1 MHHKRYVVILLLF
14 GLAFMGARTPAPLNA
29 QTPLLGAVLQ
39 ATSVSQPSLA
49 TETAFAT
56 PVEPET
62 TAPIGDNTRQALTIA
77 GAVLTIVLVIGGG
90 IYLRQ
95 WWLANRW

>member
-1 MHHKRYVVILLLF
+1 MHHKQYAVMLLLF
-14 GLAFMGARTPAPLNA
+14 GLTLLLTRTPDPLNA
-29 QTPLLGAVLQ
+29 QTSRQVAQLQ
-39 ATSVSQPSLA
+39 ATSVAQPSLA

-56 PVEPET
+56 PVVPEIN
-62 TAPIGDNTRQALTIA
+62 APIGANTRQALMIA
-77 GAVLTIVLVIGGG
+77 GVVLALTLLIGGG